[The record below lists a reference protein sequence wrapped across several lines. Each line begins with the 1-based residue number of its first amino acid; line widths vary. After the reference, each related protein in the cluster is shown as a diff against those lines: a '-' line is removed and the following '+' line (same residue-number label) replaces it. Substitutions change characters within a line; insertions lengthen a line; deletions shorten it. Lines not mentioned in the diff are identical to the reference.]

1 MKTFVVEGHVRQDFS
16 VTVEAPDE
24 DTAEQMVADNPDD
37 YIEDYWDGDV
47 YTDGAYEI

>member
-1 MKTFVVEGHVRQDFS
+1 MKTFVVEGHIRQDFS
-16 VTVEAPDE
+16 VEVEAPDE